1 MSNLPLYICH
11 RATDKIVIDGRL
23 DEASWNRA
31 ETFSLRMT
39 DSGATPR
46 LRTDVRALWDDTYL
60 YVTFHCLD
68 NDIWANMT
76 EHDAPLWEEEVVE
89 VFLDPAKLG
98 TAYFELVVNPLNVL
112 TDVFVVNLGNRE
124 RVFQPLRAW
133 ECKGIL
139 HAVDVDGDP
148 SNPDSVDTSWT
159 VEMAI
164 PFDQLV
170 TAPNIP
176 PKVGDTWRGNFYRI
190 EQNAEGDE
198 YTAWS
203 PTGAINYH
211 VSDAFGTIVFA
222 E

>member
-1 MSNLPLYICH
+1 MSNLPLYVCR
-11 RATDKIVIDGRL
+11 RATDKIVVDGRL
-23 DEASWNRA
+23 DEPTWDRA

-39 DSGATPR
+39 NTGAEPR
-46 LRTDVRALWDDTYL
+46 LRTDVRALWDDTYF
-60 YVTFHCLD
+60 YVAFHCSD

-89 VFLDPAKLG
+89 VFLDPAMLG

-124 RVFQPLRAW
+124 RVFQPLRGW
-133 ECKGIL
+133 ECEGIQ
-139 HAVDVDGDP
+139 HAVDVDGNP
-148 SNPDSVDTSWT
+148 SDPDSKDTSWT

-164 PFDQLV
+164 PFEQLV